1 MYRGKTKASARVQAE
16 RVQAAR
22 VNDAAVQHENVAAGD
37 VVIYSAFSLTHGN
50 RTRVS
55 KALLVSLTHPFLAD
69 DQHVSSN
76 LHKRR
81 EFICVRIVIKN
92 DSVKIERASA
102 ERVLGGNSAAVVTL
116 HANKLEHEKK

>member
-1 MYRGKTKASARVQAE
+1 MYRGKPKASARVQAE

-22 VNDAAVQHENVAAGD
+22 ANDAAVSLESVAAGD
-37 VVIYSAFSLTHGN
+37 VVIHPTFIWTWGAG
-50 RTRVS
+50 VS
-55 KALLVSLTHPFLAD
+55 KAVIVSLTHPFLAD

-81 EFICVRIVIKN
+81 EFISVRIVIKN
-92 DSVKIERASA
+92 DGAKIERASA
-102 ERVLGGNSAAVVTL
+102 ERVLGGNSDVVTTL

>member
-22 VNDAAVQHENVAAGD
+22 ANDAAVSLESVAAGD
-37 VVIYSAFSLTHGN
+37 VVIHPTFIW
-50 RTRVS
+50 TRGTGAS
-55 KALLVSLTHPFLAD
+55 KAVIVSLTHPFLAD

-81 EFICVRIVIKN
+81 EFISVRIVIKN
-92 DSVKIERASA
+92 DSARIERASA
-102 ERVLGGNSAAVVTL
+102 ERVLDGNSDVVTTL